1 MKNLVHFRIIALFTG
16 LVILAF
22 NGIGQGSESFDNSAA
37 TATYLDGSFIGDNGF
52 TWTYGHA
59 RDEGDYPIDG
69 NGLML
74 RRASDSYLEAIIPGG
89 IGDFSFQYRKAFTG
103 TAPRELELIVNGIQ
117 VATTPVFGTASG
129 VDETI
134 YTLNVESINQPGD
147 VTIKIKNV
155 GSTTTNRQ
163 VTIDNISWTGF
174 SNGVPTVVAPVF
186 NPPGGVYFTPQLI
199 EITTITEEATV
210 FYSLIGQEGPWIE
223 YTDEI
228 LVEETTTIWAYAVK
242 DEMNDSNVSS
252 ATYTFPGPAF
262 TSLPYQETFDNDL
275 GDCYTFS
282 VSGDTRF
289 WNWNSG
295 GTAQMN
301 GFDSGDIEEDW
312 LILPGIDFTVYDD
325 VTMTF
330 DAWYRFGADDED
342 NFLKLLYSTNYE
354 GLGDPTVASWTEI
367 IFEKPSSE
375 NSWENTGNID
385 LSGITG
391 SSVWIAFQYRY
402 EPGSYRWWQIDN
414 INIFE
419 GVLPVLEVSP
429 ANLAGFFY
437 LQDEGPSSAQAFQIS
452 GENLDNTDV
461 VVNAP
466 LNYEL
471 SESETGTYG
480 SAVTLTAYDGSPTN
494 IYVRLTEGLT
504 SGTYSEQVVVSG
516 GGADDQLVQLS
527 GRVIPTPPGL
537 PYSENFS
544 EFNSAET
551 IPFTWYLSDETYIG
565 DWGSG
570 FSAGLRG
577 NANVLGYQHTAAT
590 GIFAADLILQNNTG
604 ETIDQLYISY
614 MGMVERAG
622 EGRSPEWT
630 VKLDDVIIPD
640 LFYSTVSG
648 ANEEKSVLLSGLNIL
663 QDEIIVISWSSDRGL
678 PEGSSKQIGIGDVFV
693 GLEEPGEPSI
703 VEPSNH
709 VENFTA
715 QANTPN
721 IITLSWDHNE
731 GIVPAGNYLI
741 IAKKEDGEFYT
752 VTDGV
757 FVENDLDWSDN
768 RAAVNVVRSG
778 DISQSYQ
785 WTGLDPSTVYDFLIY
800 PYNGTGSTVN
810 YKTDEP
816 VPAASAETDVLAE
829 NAWIAENIQNWT
841 PAPYGDHTQTILVG
855 EEPGTVTMIDS
866 WIRPDQEGSGTGSIG
881 FVQMRA
887 TIPSILEL
895 PEVPS
900 VSQVEFRIS
909 AFGAGRTL
917 LLQKLTDED
926 EWEDLVT
933 FTDIGTIGVTFIY
946 DIFLDEPVTLR
957 LTNPSAPV
965 RVHDIFVYKYFEP
978 TQVAT
983 PTFIPNGGTF
993 YNPVQVTIETAT
1005 PDAEIYYSLIDEPF
1019 DWIRYADA
1027 IEIEE
1032 TTTIWAYAEAEI
1044 DGELVESDIASAT
1057 FTFPELIAKA
1067 TIAELREGL
1076 TDGTVYRFNG
1086 EAVVTFAQ
1094 EFRNQKWIQDET
1106 AAILIDDFQEI
1117 IAGTFEIGDGISEII
1132 GTLSVFNNTLQ
1143 ITPVTDATDPFE
1155 PAIII
1160 EPTVISMEQFLNNFG
1175 EYESQ
1180 LVTIED
1186 VSFMAADGILT
1197 FTNGGVYEISD
1208 GLLTGDFRATFFGV
1222 DYIGEVIPVL
1232 AQNITGII
1240 NERTLAPAGKY
1251 ITARNLADFEMVL
1264 PDEPT
1269 IYIEPVLLTGF
1280 AYLVGSGPSAE
1291 QTFTV
1296 SGLQLTDDIVIG
1308 SSLNYE
1314 ISLNTGTGFTDL
1326 LTLAPENGILEETTV
1341 FVRLKENLPT
1351 GDYSEELV
1359 LITSLGAEDKTV
1371 TCNGFVA
1378 EPFNIS
1384 YFNEFRTQSDIE
1396 IAQIQGFVIENA
1408 QNEPGAGGY
1417 LRIFPG
1423 GFVETPVIDFTN
1435 YDELTLKFDA
1445 RTFGGDLGQT
1455 LSVKISAN
1463 AGIDYE
1469 LLESFSF
1476 TADYETISLVIDL
1489 TGIYNVTEG
1498 KIKIEMTDG
1507 GGSTR
1512 FRDFFLGIPVDVIT
1526 VDIKVI
1532 LEGAFQI
1539 GEGTLMRTTLNPDI
1553 PLNQPYAPGLPY
1565 FGNNNPKWYYTGDES
1580 VDVMP
1585 ADVVDWVLVELRD
1598 AAVANQATETLAQQA
1613 ALLLNTGHIVG
1624 TDGQPLVFDVEIEQ
1638 GLYVVVY
1645 HRNHLGVMSSQA
1657 LPEVGGVY
1665 IWDFTQALDKAY
1677 VNEERAAYQNGHKAL
1692 PGGFFGMY
1700 GGDGDGDGQVLL
1712 QDLLNVLNPQSGQSG
1727 YRAADFDLDGQ
1738 VLLQD
1743 LLNILNPNSGIGTQV
1758 P

>member
-16 LVILAF
+16 LVVLAF
-22 NGIGQGSESFDNSAA
+22 NGIGQGSESFDNSNA

-52 TWTYGHA
+52 TWTYGHS
-59 RDEGDYPIDG
+59 RNEGDFPIDG
-69 NGLML
+69 KGLML

-89 IGDFSFQYRKAFTG
+89 VGNFSFQYRKAFTG

-117 VATTPVFGTASG
+117 VATTPVFGDLSG
-129 VDETI
+129 EDETVF
-134 YTLNVESINQPGD
+134 TLNVEDIDEPGD

-199 EITTITEEATV
+199 QITTITEEATV

-252 ATYTFPGPAF
+252 ATYTFPEPAY

-275 GDCYTFS
+275 GDCFTFS

-295 GTAQMN
+295 GWAQMN

-312 LILPGIDFTVYDD
+312 LILPGIDFTAYDD

-330 DAWYRFGADDED
+330 DAWYRFGTDDED
-342 NFLKLLYSTNYE
+342 NFLKLLYSANYE
-354 GLGDPTVASWTEI
+354 GLGNPTLATWSEI

-385 LSGITG
+385 LSVITG
-391 SSVWIAFQYRY
+391 SSVWIAFKYRY

-429 ANLAGFFY
+429 ASLTGFFY
-437 LQDEGPSSAQAFQIS
+437 VQDDGPSAAQAFQIS
-452 GENLDNTDV
+452 GENLDNSDV
-461 VVNAP
+461 VITTTSD
-466 LNYEL
+466 YEL
-471 SESETGTYG
+471 SESGTGAFG
-480 SAVTLTAYDGSPTN
+480 PLVTLTSYDGSPTN
-494 IYVRLTEGLT
+494 IWVRLTEGLT
-504 SGTYSEQVVVSG
+504 SGTYSEQIIVSG
-516 GGADDQLVQLS
+516 GGADDQPVQLS
-527 GRVIPTPPGL
+527 GRVIPMPPGL
-537 PYSENFS
+537 PYSENFA
-544 EFNSAET
+544 EFNSTET
-551 IPFTWYLSDETYIG
+551 IPFTWYLSDETYNG
-565 DWGSG
+565 DWGTG

-590 GIFAADLILQNNTG
+590 GIFTADLILQNNTG
-604 ETIDQLYISY
+604 ETVDQLFISY
-614 MGMVERAG
+614 MGMVERVG
-622 EGRSPEWT
+622 EERSPEWT
-630 VKLDDVIIPD
+630 VKLNDVNIPE

-648 ANEEKSVLLSGLNIL
+648 VNEEKSILVTGLNIL
-663 QDEIIVISWSSDRGL
+663 QDEIITISWSSDRGL
-678 PEGSSKQIGIGDVFV
+678 PAGSSKQIGIGDVFV
-693 GLEEPGEPSI
+693 GLEEPDEPSI
-703 VEPSNH
+703 EEPSNH

-721 IITLSWDHNE
+721 IITLSWDHND
-731 GIVPAGNYLI
+731 GVVPAGNYLI
-741 IAKKEDGEFYT
+741 LAKKVDGEFYT

-768 RAAVNVVRSG
+768 RAAINISRAG
-778 DISQSYQ
+778 DVSQSYQ
-785 WTGLDPSTVYDFLIY
+785 WTGLNPSTVYDFLIY

-816 VPAASAETDVLAE
+816 VPAASTETGALAE
-829 NAWIAENIQNWT
+829 NVWIAENIQNWT
-841 PAPYGDHTQTILVG
+841 SASYGDHTQTILVG
-855 EEPGTVTMIDS
+855 EETGTVTMIDC
-866 WIRPDQEGSGTGSIG
+866 WVRPDQEGSGTASTG

-887 TIPSILEL
+887 TVPSILEL

-900 VSQVEFRIS
+900 VSEVEFRMS
-909 AFGAGRTL
+909 AFGEGRTIV
-917 LLQKLTDED
+917 LQKLTDED

-933 FTDIGTIGVTFIY
+933 FTDIGTVGATFTY

-957 LTNPSAPV
+957 LTIPSSPV
-965 RVHDIFVYKYFEP
+965 KVHDIFVYKYIEP
-978 TQVAT
+978 SQVSA
-983 PTFIPNGGTF
+983 PTFSPNGGTF
-993 YNPVQVTIETAT
+993 YNPVLVSIETVT

-1027 IEIEE
+1027 IEIGE
-1032 TTTIWAYAEAEI
+1032 TTTIWSYAEAEI
-1044 DGELVESDIASAT
+1044 EGELVESDIVSAT
-1057 FTFPELIAKA
+1057 FTFPELITVA

-1076 TDGTVYRFNG
+1076 TDGTLYRFNG

-1106 AAILIDDFQEI
+1106 AAILIDDFPQGNI
-1117 IAGTFEIGDGISEII
+1117 QGSFAIGDGISDII
-1132 GTLSVFNNTLQ
+1132 GSLSVFNNTLQ
-1143 ITPVTDATDPFE
+1143 ITPVTDASDPFE
-1155 PAIII
+1155 PTIIL
-1160 EPTVISMEQFLNNFG
+1160 EPSVISMEQFLNNF
-1175 EYESQ
+1175 EDFESQ
-1180 LVTIED
+1180 LVTIEG
-1186 VSFMAADGILT
+1186 VSFTAADGILT
-1197 FTNGGVYEISD
+1197 FSNGGVYQISD
-1208 GLLTGDFRATFFGV
+1208 GTLTGDFRATFFDV
-1222 DYIGEVIPVL
+1222 NYIGEAIPVL
-1232 AQNITGII
+1232 AQNITGIL

-1269 IYIEPVLLTGF
+1269 VFVDPVLLSGF
-1280 AYLVGSGPSAE
+1280 SYLVDSGPSAE

-1296 SGLQLTDDIVIG
+1296 SGLQLTDDVVIE
-1308 SSLNYE
+1308 SSTNYE
-1314 ISLNTGTGFTDL
+1314 ISLNTGTGFTNL
-1326 LTLAPENGILEETTV
+1326 INLTPENGIVDETTI
-1341 FVRLKENLPT
+1341 FVRLKENLPA

-1359 LITSLGAEDKTV
+1359 LITSVGAEDKTII
-1371 TCNGFVA
+1371 CNGFVA

-1384 YFNEFRTQSDIE
+1384 YFNEFRTQTDIE

-1408 QNEPGAGGY
+1408 QNESGAGGY

-1423 GFVETPVIDFTN
+1423 GFVETPVIDFTD

-1476 TADYETISLVIDL
+1476 TADYETFSLSIDL
-1489 TGIYNVTEG
+1489 TDVYNVANG
-1498 KIKIEMTDG
+1498 KMKIEMTDG

-1512 FRDFFLGIPVDVIT
+1512 FRDFFLGIPIEVIT

-1532 LEGAFQI
+1532 LEGAFSPSQD
-1539 GEGTLMRTTLNPDI
+1539 TLMRTTLNADI
-1553 PLNQPYAPGLPY
+1553 PLNQPYGPELPY

-1585 ADVVDWVLVELRD
+1585 ANVVDWVLVELRD
-1598 AAVANQATETLAQQA
+1598 ATAANQATVALAKQA
-1613 ALLLNTGHIVG
+1613 ALLLNTGHIVD
-1624 TDGQPLVFDVEIEQ
+1624 TDGQPIVFDVEIEQ

-1657 LPEVGGVY
+1657 LPEIGGIY
-1665 IWDFTQALDKAY
+1665 TWDFTQSLDKAY
-1677 VNEERAAYQNGHKAL
+1677 VREERAAYQNGQKPL

-1712 QDLLNVLNPQSGQSG
+1712 QDLLNV
-1727 YRAADFDLDGQ
+1727 
-1738 VLLQD
+1738 
-1743 LLNILNPNSGIGTQV
+1743 
-1758 P
+1758 